1 MANARA
7 LTGDVLVIGAGPAGL
22 ASAHYLQRAGI
33 AYTVVDRASEVAST
47 WAGLYRSLR
56 LNTASFVT
64 YLPGQRMPI
73 GTPIYPSGEQLYRYL
88 VDYAR
93 RGNFHL
99 CMDTEVKR
107 VAPAEGGWRVES
119 SAGERIF
126 PCVIC
131 ASGRFGQP
139 IIPPVPGLGDFR
151 GRVLH
156 ARDYHTPQPFAGQ
169 RVLVVGAGPSGVD
182 IALELAGCAATP
194 VALSVRHDMVV
205 ARRYPYG
212 LPDTAWH
219 LIARSVLPRAQ
230 RKPFLDR
237 VLFQP
242 FPDAAQSGVPMAR
255 NRTDRRGTSTPVRG
269 RAILD
274 AFRSGIIQPVAGIA
288 RFEPDAAVTDAGERI
303 AADVVIMATGYRP
316 DFRYLEIRYETDT
329 QGYPLRAD
337 SLDEGGSTEVLGH
350 PGLYMVGRYYRGLG
364 PLNNI
369 RHEARTA
376 VAEIQAWLSALAR
389 VGER

>member
-1 MANARA
+1 MSGECA

-22 ASAHYLQRAGI
+22 ASAHCLKRAGF
-33 AYTVVDRASEVAST
+33 AYTVVDRAHEVAST

-64 YLPGQRMPI
+64 YLPGQRMPL
-73 GTPIYPSGEQLYRYL
+73 GTPIYASGEQLHRYL
-88 VDYAR
+88 VDYAQ
-93 RGNFHL
+93 RGSFHL
-99 CMDTEVKR
+99 CLGVEVTR
-107 VAPAEGGWRVES
+107 VSPAEGGWRVET

-126 PCVIC
+126 PCVIA
-131 ASGRFGQP
+131 ASGRFSHP
-139 IIPPVPGLGDFR
+139 IIPPVPGLERFG
-151 GRVLH
+151 GQVLH

-169 RVLVVGAGPSGVD
+169 RALVVGAGPSGVD
-182 IALELAGCAATP
+182 IALELAAHAALP

-219 LIARSVLPRAQ
+219 LIARAVLPQAKH
-230 RKPFLDR
+230 KPFLDR
-237 VLFQP
+237 VLYQP

-255 NRTDRRGTSTPVRG
+255 NRSDRRGTSTPVRG

-274 AFRSGIIQPVAGIA
+274 AFRSGAIRPVAGIA
-288 RFEPDAAVTDAGERI
+288 RFEPGTAITDAGERI
-303 AADVVIMATGYRP
+303 EADVVIMATGYRP
-316 DFRYLEIRYETDT
+316 EFRYLQIEYETDA

-337 SLDEGGSTEVLGH
+337 DLNEGGSTEVLGH

-364 PLNNI
+364 PLHNI
-369 RHEARTA
+369 RSEARTA
-376 VAEIQAWLSALAR
+376 VGEIRAR
-389 VGER
+389 LRARAPAG